1 MLNVIWATDIG
12 CEKDWEVDYIK
23 ELLDKIGVPYN
34 LVTASRMDEV
44 FPNALIVTNH
54 SVSYMDMFHL
64 YELSETPF
72 GVIHLSDEWF
82 SDDVS
87 FYDFSMCKFAWRN
100 YYDERFDIHP
110 KLNYLAL
117 SYKLGFWNGYNGK
130 SPRDIT
136 YANREYAWSFAGA
149 PRTNERMATLQMFKD
164 AVLPNKVHFEMG
176 NSFCKPETGLDTKA
190 YRALL
195 LNTQFGLCAVGISK
209 TLSGDTCRVTETL
222 ETGGIPIVLAGYN
235 SKNVSYWKSLYNE
248 DPPFIIGNTWEEC
261 LKKVNKL
268 IEDPQECERVRLACC
283 DFWQTYKS
291 RISNTLGYHIQY
303 I

>member
-1 MLNVIWATDIG
+1 MYSSMQTKPLP
-12 CEKDWEVDYIK
+12 
-23 ELLDKIGVPYN
+23 L
-34 LVTASRMDEV
+34 
-44 FPNALIVTNH
+44 NALIVTNH
-54 SVSYMDMFHL
+54 SVPYMDMFNL

-100 YYDERFDIHP
+100 YYDERFDIYP

-117 SYKLGFWNGYNGK
+117 SYKLGFWNGYDGK

-136 YANREYAWSFAGA
+136 YADREYAWSFAGA

-176 NSFCKPETGLDTKA
+176 NSFCKPETGLDTNA

-195 LNTQFGLCAVGISK
+195 LTTQFGLCAVGISK
-209 TLSGDTCRVTETL
+209 TLSGDNIAQMGQVIFEHMIKSASGEATKSEL
-222 ETGGIPIVLAGYN
+222 HGYGQ
-235 SKNVSYWKSLYNE
+235 SEFV
-248 DPPFIIGNTWEEC
+248 P
-261 LKKVNKL
+261 
-268 IEDPQECERVRLACC
+268 
-283 DFWQTYKS
+283 WQ
-291 RISNTLGYHIQY
+291 LGAVM
-303 I
+303 